1 MVHVEKATSSS
12 YSLLAGTN
20 LTNLNGL
27 KYRKSDQAKLPDK
40 SENLPLQADQTTGAN
55 KF

>member
-1 MVHVEKATSSS
+1 MVHVEKATSRS
-12 YSLLAGTN
+12 YSLLAG
-20 LTNLNGL
+20 TNLNGL